1 MSLITATV
9 LMNRLQAKAKL
20 RHLQVLVM
28 LGELHSVK
36 KTAESIGLS
45 QPAVSQL
52 LADLESLLDVALF
65 DRLAR
70 GVQPTPAGRE
80 LIPIAARILETMAQG
95 TEALTALKLQGKGS
109 VRIAAIAGAIS
120 GFLSQ
125 AIPAFSLAHP
135 HIQLHVMETGSKE
148 WALLLAR
155 GDIDLAVCREPRT
168 PPQGCR
174 FWPLMPDRFVIACGP
189 QHPLLRRKAL
199 NWPDLFRRT
208 WLPPPVGTSA
218 RTVFDQLMNEHE
230 VQAPLSSVVTRVS
243 SLTWAMLKQ
252 QHLLTLVPFGVVRQW
267 VDAGELAVMEPPAPL
282 PFTPVGLVMP
292 QEGLSSAAQTFADFV
307 ASLQGPAQEQDAQA
321 LA

>member
-1 MSLITATV
+1 MTLITATV
-9 LMNRLQAKAKL
+9 LMNRLQAKARV

-36 KTAESIGLS
+36 KTAETIGLS

-52 LADLESLLDVALF
+52 LGDLESLLGVALF

-70 GVQPTPAGRE
+70 GVQPTRAGRE
-80 LIPIAARILETMAQG
+80 LIPMATRILEAMAQG
-95 TEALTALKLQGKGS
+95 SEALAALQQEGEGS

-120 GFLSQ
+120 GLLSR

-135 HIQLHVMETGSKE
+135 QIQLGVIETGATE

-155 GDIDLAVCREPRT
+155 GEIDMAVCREPRT

-174 FWPLMPDRFVIACGP
+174 FLPLMPDRFVIACGP
-189 QHPLLRRKAL
+189 QHPLLRRSAL
-199 NWPDLFRRT
+199 NWPDLFGRA

-243 SLTWAMLKQ
+243 NLTWAMLKQ

-267 VDAGELAVMEPPAPL
+267 VDAGELAVLEPPSPL

-292 QEGLSSAAQTFADFV
+292 LEGLSAAAQTFADFISRLKDSV
-307 ASLQGPAQEQDAQA
+307 A
-321 LA
+321 